1 MNIKP
6 HRDYL
11 GQLIGW
17 LSISAA
23 LAACK
28 SSNGGAGALTA
39 VATIAVS
46 DTRLAAPQMSFK
58 KAIP

>member
-1 MNIKP
+1 MNIKQ

-11 GQLIGW
+11 GQLIGL

-28 SSNGGAGALTA
+28 SSNGSAGAPRALAT
-39 VATIAVS
+39 VAITDAH
-46 DTRLAAPQMSFK
+46 LAAAQMSFK
-58 KAIP
+58 RAIP